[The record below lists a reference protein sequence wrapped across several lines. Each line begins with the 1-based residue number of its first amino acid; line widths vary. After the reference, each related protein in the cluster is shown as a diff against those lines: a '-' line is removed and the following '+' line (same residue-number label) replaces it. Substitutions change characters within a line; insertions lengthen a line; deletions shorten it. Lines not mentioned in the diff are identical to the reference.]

1 MKTNMKRIEFFLQ
14 AVLFSAF
21 FIFISSCATSKKTVP
36 VQNNSQH
43 PLSLEMKDKRSLVG
57 QMVMIGIPGYKLT
70 DADRRIFRDYKIGN
84 VILFKWNVKN
94 AMQLRKLTLDIQKEV
109 FANTGKKALI
119 FVDQEGGR
127 VSRFSRDIEKMPSA
141 LNLSE
146 YGSEELV
153 YTGSVATGKQLQLV
167 GINANFAPVNDIFS
181 NPANKV
187 IGDRSYGRTAEDV
200 IRFST
205 LVMKALDE
213 SGIVA
218 CAKHFP
224 GHGDTILDSHH
235 ALPIVYKTY
244 EELKS
249 FELKPFEASIKNG
262 IPMIMTAHILFPKID
277 NEFPATMSEKILTG
291 ILRKDMGFDGVI
303 VTDSLEMNAIKDR
316 YGIVNG
322 AVHSIQAGADMVCLI
337 RSEQYVIDVLEALCH
352 EISQERLMESVQRIL
367 KVKQKLR
374 NDVHIVSAKDLKRKI
389 KAENEKVKAI
399 RILVEN

>member
-1 MKTNMKRIEFFLQ
+1 MNRIQQFLQ
-14 AVLFSAF
+14 AVFVSAF
-21 FIFISSCATSKKTVP
+21 FIFLFSCATLRKTP
-36 VQNNSQH
+36 DLQCFDYCDSSFYMMN
-43 PLSLEMKDKRSLVG
+43 KRALAA
-57 QMVMIGIPGYKLT
+57 QMVIVGIPGYKLT
-70 DADRRIFRDYKIGN
+70 DEDRRFFREYKIAN
-84 VILFKWNVKN
+84 VILFKWNIKN
-94 AMQLRKLTLDIQKEV
+94 AVQLRKLTSDIQKEV
-109 FANTGKKALI
+109 YANTGRKALI
-119 FVDQEGGR
+119 FVDQEGGH
-127 VSRFSRDIEKMPSA
+127 VSRFSKDIEKMPSA
-141 LNLSE
+141 LDLSE

-153 YTGSVATGKQLQLV
+153 YTGSVATGKQLQWV
-167 GINANFAPVNDIFS
+167 GINGNFAPVNDIFS

-187 IGDRSYGRTAEDV
+187 IGDRSYGRTAEEV

-205 LVMKALDE
+205 LVMKGLDE

-224 GHGDTILDSHH
+224 GHGDTLLDSHH

-303 VTDSLEMNAIKDR
+303 VTDSLEMNAIKDH

-322 AVHSIQAGADMVCLI
+322 AVLSIQAGADMVCLI

-367 KVKQKLR
+367 KVKQKLI
-374 NDVHIVSAKDLKRKI
+374 NDVHIVSAKKLKRKI